1 MTARRADK
9 RRNRIMKPQAAK
21 RRCYDAVNRPA
32 LGGGLHVQAI
42 DLNKVVEACFAN
54 GRIRKR
60 ICDDYGIEDSGTPQ
74 DLAARLVQSFDQ
86 TPPEGHSWEDP
97 LENRCV
103 FRAAVLAI
111 ASNSRKWATFL
122 QHERRLRVILSDYD
136 PASVSKK
143 LHSDQSMER
152 EIKKCL
158 PGQTD
163 GNDSKAILRWAELLG
178 DGPPYYNSLVELRRK
193 IAALPQVQDNEAVP
207 LVAGVL
213 GMDLKRINKRWPLP
227 SGLEKWKAPGMRF
240 TLACEFLRN
249 LRWGTFKPDRHIQ
262 RLLGRWFPE
271 GAAGMEERANQLARE
286 VIGSR
291 SQELIRL
298 LQFPLLG
305 LQVSPPDRHI
315 NEVDN
320 LVWLLGAYVEEKGKE
335 SQTNYVTTR

>member
-1 MTARRADK
+1 MRT
-9 RRNRIMKPQAAK
+9 
-21 RRCYDAVNRPA
+21 V
-32 LGGGLHVQAI
+32 
-42 DLNKVVEACFAN
+42 DLNKVVEACFADSE
-54 GRIRKR
+54 IRKR
-60 ICDDYGIEDSGTPQ
+60 ICDDHRIESSGTPQ
-74 DLAARLVQSFDQ
+74 DVADRLVRSFDQ
-86 TPPEGHSWEDP
+86 IPPEDHFWEDP

-111 ASNSRKWATFL
+111 ASNRRSWADFL
-122 QHERRLRVILSDYD
+122 KHKCRLRHILCDYD
-136 PASVSKK
+136 PAAAFSKK
-143 LHSDQSMER
+143 LHSGQSMER
-152 EIKKCL
+152 EIKECL
-158 PGQTD
+158 PGQTGGGD
-163 GNDSKAILRWAELLG
+163 CKAILRWAELLG
-178 DGPPYYNSLVELRRK
+178 DCPPYYKHLVELRRK

-271 GAAGMEERANQLARE
+271 GAAGLEARASQLARE
-286 VIGSR
+286 VFGSR
-291 SQELIRL
+291 SRQLVKP
-298 LQFPLLG
+298 LQFSLLG

-320 LVWLLGAYVEEKGKE
+320 LVWLLGAYVEKKGKE